1 MIQKRINRHKQRGFI
16 VTMELLLLAAIL
28 VIGLIVG
35 MTTVRDAVVLE
46 LSDLS
51 EAIGALNQGYRVAGV
66 VNDANTAS
74 TAGSTFSDSIETNY
88 DTGSGVALVEV
99 SFIPAVSENAPP
111 PVPTA
116 P

>member
-1 MIQKRINRHKQRGFI
+1 MIQKRLNRQRQRGFI
-16 VTMELLLLAAIL
+16 LTIELLFLAAIL

-51 EAIGALNQGYRVAGV
+51 EAVGALNQGYRVAGV

-74 TAGSTFSDSIETNY
+74 TAGSQFSDASEPTF
-88 DTGSGVALVEV
+88 DTGSGIALVEV
-99 SFIPAVSENAPP
+99 SFIPAISENAPP
-111 PVPTA
+111 PVPI